1 MYDQAAITAV
11 PAGAASAALIAT
23 SQVAIGVGALMVVL
37 LMLAVVAA
45 VRAHRLDTH

>member
-23 SQVAIGVGALMVVL
+23 SQVAIGIGVLMAALL
-37 LMLAVVAA
+37 ILAVVTAM
-45 VRAHRLDTH
+45 RSHRLDTH